1 MIRPYTLITFLVLT
15 VSSSYAQVKG
25 SVFRDFNND
34 GIYSSTFPNI
44 DAPAQGVIV
53 NAYNSANTLIASYT
67 SADNGD
73 FIIPTIGT
81 YNGTV
86 GSNTGGIPAGT
97 AVRLEFILP
106 TISAM
111 PHEAQK
117 GIDFSSAGARNH
129 GSAVQ
134 FVTAPN
140 SSIHYAINCPKD
152 YTGDNNPY
160 LITSKFIN
168 GTYNNPISSTYN
180 SIYTFKYNSTGNPNG
195 IENPPTA
202 KAKVLQT
209 GSLWGMAINQR
220 TKTVYS
226 AALLRRYAGFGPLGI
241 GGIYKT
247 DVSNPTALSGA
258 APYIDVKT
266 IGIPAGTDP
275 RSAGS
280 CDTLATNPRW
290 PAHDSTAAAQV
301 GKVGLAD
308 IEYDDRRNTLWLINL
323 NDRKLYGI
331 KNVSN
336 TTAPTA
342 ADVVGG
348 YTVTLPTGYT
358 FLHGVL
364 RPWAVKEYRG
374 KLYIGAVATG
384 ELYANVWQN
393 QLLKGYV
400 LRFDPDNPSAG
411 FAMVKEFGFDY
422 RRASYWGTVYENAW
436 SNWANAAL
444 YKVDEYNTPEP
455 IVSDIEFDVDGSLIV
470 GIAPRQGFQKGGFN
484 YSAANCSSTDMSDGA
499 SEGDVLRFCINGN
512 TYITAANTNNCSTP
526 IPPAL
531 QCYFDHDWDAAT
543 PGFPLYEYYWGEY
556 GPAKNTNS
564 TFNET
569 ALGATILIPGTNQL
583 VSTAIDVENWNS
595 NGVITLNNTTGGDV
609 NRYNLY
615 RDFHNGLE
623 ATIGMSKSVGIGD
636 LEYIAELPPIEIG
649 NRVWQDG
656 NYNGIQDATELGKA
670 GVEIELVNTSGT
682 VLATVVT
689 DANGNYYF
697 SSAVGTN
704 TVGIHYN
711 TAILPF
717 TNYIIRVK
725 GNVNGSNSINGNAG
739 LTPAD
744 LLSLPNMTGNGEA
757 DWSDNDGEKIGGR
770 YQSTI
775 TTGDYGHNDHSID
788 FAFGT
793 LNILPANSLQLIAAK
808 NDNYTDIQFTV
819 KDASTSVVYTL
830 QRSTNNVNYNNLQN
844 WTNTN
849 AVAFNYKDATVS
861 QNSIYYYRVQ
871 VADANGKVAYS
882 QTQKVIYGAGI
893 NVDVYPVPASNNI
906 SINIASSVQHTVER
920 IDVYNIAGGKIMTV
934 PTTNSNGITQLDISN
949 LVTGTYQLRVIDR
962 KGVIVA
968 NKKITVIK

>member
-1 MIRPYTLITFLVLT
+1 MIRIYTLITVFILSVL
-15 VSSSYAQVKG
+15 SSYAQVKG
-25 SVFRDFNND
+25 SVFRDYNND
-34 GIYSSTFPNI
+34 GIYGTIAPNI

-67 SADNGD
+67 SASNGD
-73 FIIPTIGT
+73 FIIPSAGT

-111 PHEAQK
+111 PHQAQK

-140 SSIHYAINCPKD
+140 SSIQYAINCPKD
-152 YTGDNNPY
+152 YTGNNNPY

-168 GTYNNPISSTYN
+168 GTYNNPTSSTYN
-180 SIYTFKYNSTGNPNG
+180 SIYTFRYNSTGNPNG
-195 IENPPTA
+195 TENPPTP
-202 KAKVLQT
+202 KAIVLQT
-209 GSLWGMAINQR
+209 GSIWGIAINR
-220 TKTVYS
+220 RNKTAYS
-226 AALLRRYAGFGPLGI
+226 AALLRRFAGFGPLGI

-247 DVSNPTALSGA
+247 DVSNPTSLSGA
-258 APYIDVKT
+258 QPYIDVNT

-275 RSAGS
+275 RNTNP
-280 CDTLATNPRW
+280 CDTLATNPKW

-301 GKVGLAD
+301 GKTGLAD
-308 IEYDDRRNTLWLINL
+308 IEYDERRNTLWLINL

-336 TTAPTA
+336 TTTPTA

-348 YTVTLPTGYT
+348 YTVTLPSGYT
-358 FLHGVL
+358 FTNGVL

-374 KLYIGAVATG
+374 YLYIGAVATG
-384 ELYANVWQN
+384 ELHPHRWQTN
-393 QLLKGYV
+393 LLKGYV
-400 LRFDPDNPSAG
+400 LRFNPDNPSAG
-411 FAMVKEFGFDY
+411 FTMVKDFDFTYARANYGGF
-422 RRASYWGTVYENAW
+422 VYVHSW
-436 SNWANAAL
+436 SNWANPNL
-444 YKVDEYNTPEP
+444 YSVDEYNAGEP

-470 GIAPRQGFQKGGFN
+470 GITPRQGFQKGGFN
-484 YSAANCSSTDMSDGA
+484 YNKARCTNTDMEDGA
-499 SEGDVLRFCINGN
+499 SEGDILRFCINGSSYVMSGNSGCTTTIPN
-512 TYITAANTNNCSTP
+512 T
-526 IPPAL
+526 L
-531 QCYFDHDWDAAT
+531 QCYLDHDWNPST
-543 PGFPLYEYYWGEY
+543 PTIPVYEYYWGEH
-556 GPAKNTNS
+556 GPNAGTNLS
-564 TFNET
+564 FNET
-569 ALGATILIPGTNQL
+569 ALGAMLQVPGTNQIIT
-583 VSTAIDVENWNS
+583 TAVDANNWNS
-595 NGVITLNNTTGGDV
+595 NGVITLDNTTGGDV

-615 RDFHNGLE
+615 RDFHDPNE
-623 ATIGMSKSVGIGD
+623 TTVGMSKSVGIGD
-636 LEYIAELPPIEIG
+636 IEYIAEPPPIEIG

-656 NYNGIQDATELGKA
+656 NYNGIQDAGELGKA
-670 GVEIELVNTSGT
+670 GVEIELVNNSGT

-697 SSAVGTN
+697 TSAAGAN
-704 TVGIHYN
+704 TTGIHYN
-711 TAILPF
+711 TNMLPF
-717 TNYIIRVK
+717 TNYIVRVK
-725 GNVNGSNSINGNAG
+725 GNVNGNNSINGNAG

-770 YQSTI
+770 YQTAI

-793 LNILPANSLQLIAAK
+793 LNILPANILQLIAVK
-808 NDNYTDIQFTV
+808 NDNYTDVQFTV

-830 QRSTNNVNYNNLQN
+830 QRSTNNIRYSDLQN
-844 WTNTN
+844 WSNTTST
-849 AVAFNYKDATVS
+849 AFNYKDATVS

-871 VADANGKVAYS
+871 IADINGSVAYS
-882 QTQKVIYGAGI
+882 QTQKVVYGSGI

-906 SINIASSVQHTVER
+906 SINIASTLQHTVVR
-920 IDVYNIAGGKIMTV
+920 IDVYDIAGSKIMTV
-934 PTTNSNGITQLDISN
+934 PANNSNGITQIDISR
-949 LVTGTYQLRVIDR
+949 LITGTYQLRVIS
-962 KGVIVA
+962 KTGAMVA